1 MTAQSA
7 VEPMIEIT
15 QTGVVAQPG
24 AVEKL
29 REQFSATG
37 CAELPGLLTRR
48 LLGHLM
54 RLVETS
60 DFALKEEVGVFRQES
75 SEARVF
81 GRTLFAAPDDPARFS
96 LLFLL
101 NKPPLFRLVE
111 AITGC
116 PRLSN
121 FLGRLHQTRA
131 VPGQHIDWHG
141 DLADNRVVGLNI
153 NLSAH
158 DYSGGL
164 FQLRGP
170 GVRVPVQLGRTSAG
184 NAFLFRI
191 DEGWNH
197 RLTPVESGVRT
208 VCVGWF
214 RTEPDRETFLRR
226 WFPSRRPE
234 V

>member
-1 MTAQSA
+1 M
-7 VEPMIEIT
+7 
-15 QTGVVAQPG
+15 
-24 AVEKL
+24 K
-29 REQFSATG
+29 
-37 CAELPGLLTRR
+37 
-48 LLGHLM
+48 
-54 RLVETS
+54 LVETS
-60 DFALKEEVGVFRQES
+60 DFALKEEVGVFPHLA

-81 GRTLFAAPDDPARFS
+81 GRTLFAAHSDPARFS
-96 LLFLL
+96 LLFLV

-116 PRLSN
+116 PPLGN

-131 VPGQHIDWHG
+131 VPDQHIDWHN
-141 DLADNRVVGLNI
+141 DLSDNRVVGLNI

-170 GVRVPVQLGRTSAG
+170 GVRVPTEFGRIPAG
-184 NAFLFRI
+184 DAFLFKIER
-191 DEGWNH
+191 GWNH

-214 RTEPDRETFLRR
+214 RTDPDRETFFRR
-226 WFPSRRPE
+226 WLFSDAARYRPLE
-234 V
+234 AQ